1 MQNARMSDSVG
12 VGAPRVQP
20 ASTKRR
26 AVISTVDQMVWA
38 GQNFI
43 ALLSVSQFLDAKSLG
58 AFSVLSAF
66 IALLTGGV
74 MHGIGEYLSVAD
86 RGAMQQRHRSARA
99 SLYRRAMGAGVVGAF
114 LLAVVGFSLSSLL
127 SWPTELR
134 SALMWGSIAIVAVMP
149 FEAMR
154 AWLLLTRQVE
164 QALSIDFARFG
175 LHGGLTILLPA
186 MGVAWSLGEI
196 IMIWSLSALT
206 VVLTVDGE
214 AFFKSILGKIPESSS
229 FDLRRQARYATDYL
243 LLQGPEQAAIWVI
256 AAVATLERAGSFKLV
271 FAAFLPANAL
281 VQGLRAF
288 NTVPDERSDERA
300 RSGGQRVLKFAIV
313 GLAGVVVVAA
323 LLYAIPGSWLARVA
337 GDDWLV
343 ARTGV
348 PGMALQR
355 LGAAVVVFGVLFF
368 RWRSDDRAASNVR
381 QIFAVFV
388 LIGAALTGIT
398 STVASAT
405 MVFGVVALVGGT
417 LAAGW
422 ALRTW
427 QQAAAGTQTG

>member
-1 MQNARMSDSVG
+1 MVETQQPKRLPP
-12 VGAPRVQP
+12 GAG
-20 ASTKRR
+20 STRRR
-26 AVISTVDQMVWA
+26 AIVSTLDQMVWA
-38 GQNFI
+38 AQNFI
-43 ALLSVSQFLDAKSLG
+43 ALLSVSQFLDARSLG
-58 AFSVLSAF
+58 AFSILAAF

-86 RGAMQQRHRSARA
+86 RAAMQDRHRSARA
-99 SLYRRAMGAGVVGAF
+99 SLYRRACGAGVVGALVLV
-114 LLAVVGFSLSSLL
+114 LLGTGVSALF
-127 SWPTELR
+127 SWPDELR
-134 SALMWGSIAIVAVMP
+134 SALLWGAIALVAVMP

-175 LHGGLTILLPA
+175 LHAGLTIVLPA
-186 MGVAWSLGEI
+186 MGVPWSLGGI
-196 IMIWSLSALT
+196 IMIWSLSALF
-206 VVLTVDGE
+206 VVFTVDGE
-214 AFFKSILGKIPESSS
+214 ALVKSVLGRIAESSS
-229 FDLRRQARYATDYL
+229 FDVRRQLRYATDYL

-256 AAVATLERAGSFKLV
+256 AAVASLERAGSFKLV

-288 NTVPDERSDERA
+288 NTVPEVRTDDRA
-300 RSGGQRVLKFAIV
+300 VSGGRRVLKFAV
-313 GLAGVVVVAA
+313 LGLGVVVIVAA
-323 LLYAIPGSWLARVA
+323 GLYLVPGSWLAWVA
-337 GDDWLV
+337 GDDWLD

-368 RWRSDDRAASNVR
+368 RWRSDDRAASQVR

-388 LIGAALTGIT
+388 LVGAALTGAT
-398 STVASAT
+398 GSVAQAT
-405 MVFGVVALVGGT
+405 AVFGAISLFGGV
-417 LAAGW
+417 LAGAW

-427 QQAAAGTQTG
+427 RHHQPV

>member
-1 MQNARMSDSVG
+1 
-12 VGAPRVQP
+12 
-20 ASTKRR
+20 
-26 AVISTVDQMVWA
+26 MVWA

-43 ALLSVSQFLDAKSLG
+43 ALLSVSQFLNARSLG
-58 AFSVLSAF
+58 AFSVLAAF

-74 MHGIGEYLSVAD
+74 MHSIGEYLSVAD
-86 RGAMQQRHRSARA
+86 RAAMQQRHRSARA
-99 SLYRRAMGAGVVGAF
+99 SLYRRACAAGVVGAIV
-114 LLAVVGFSLSSLL
+114 LGVTGLVLSSVF
-127 SWPTELR
+127 SWPDELR
-134 SALMWGSIAIVAVMP
+134 TALLWGSIAIVAVMP

-196 IMIWSLSALT
+196 IMIWSLSALI
-206 VVLTVDGE
+206 VVVSVDGD
-214 AFFKSILGKIPESSS
+214 ALIKSILGRIAESSS
-229 FDLRRQARYATDYL
+229 FDLRRQLRYATDYL

-288 NTVPDERSDERA
+288 NTVPEERTDERA
-300 RSGGQRVLKFAIV
+300 ISGGRRVLRFAVV
-313 GLAGVVVVAA
+313 GLVVIVAVAA
-323 LLYAIPGSWLARVA
+323 LLYAIPGEWLARIA
-337 GDDWLV
+337 GDDWLE
-343 ARTGV
+343 ARNGV

-368 RWRSDDRAASNVR
+368 RWRSDDRAASQVR
-381 QIFAVFV
+381 QIFAGFV
-388 LIGAALTGIT
+388 LIGAALTGT
-398 STVASAT
+398 ASTVAGAT
-405 MVFGVVALVGGT
+405 LVFGAVALVGGA
-417 LAAGW
+417 LAGVW

-427 QQAAAGTQTG
+427 RQSAA